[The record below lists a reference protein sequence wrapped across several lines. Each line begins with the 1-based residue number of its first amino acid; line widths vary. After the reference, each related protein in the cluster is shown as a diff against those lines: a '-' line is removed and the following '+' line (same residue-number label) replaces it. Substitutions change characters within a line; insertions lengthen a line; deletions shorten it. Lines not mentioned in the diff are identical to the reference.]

1 MYKVFV
7 RSRDLNDATKH
18 YVDIII
24 SCLKNL
30 GHEVEFVYSV
40 KEISKEDRVLVI
52 TLPGFIKAWLHNPF
66 QDISMWFQ
74 GVTPEECGML
84 FSGLKKYWKIFF
96 NTILD
101 FFTVHMAKRVMFV
114 SETMLRHYRK
124 KYGYNGKN
132 YVLMPC
138 FNQAIEKDAF
148 VDKKY
153 NTPSF
158 VYAGSLSKW
167 QCIEETLELFTHI
180 KKEIPNA
187 SLTLLTCEQTKAQE
201 LLEKYG
207 IKDAVVKYI
216 PYQELNEEL
225 KKHKY
230 GFLIREDV
238 KVNNVATPTKM
249 NSYMACGII
258 PVYSNVIGDFKE
270 VFTGMRYKIDVTSSM
285 DETIERI
292 KDIEQNDI
300 IAEDVYNEYNKLF
313 ETYYS
318 EKHYTPLI
326 TELFQN

>member
-18 YVDIII
+18 YVDILI

-30 GHEVEFVYSV
+30 GYEVEFVYSV
-40 KEISKEDRVLVI
+40 KEISKKDRVLVI

-84 FSGLKKYWKIFF
+84 FTGVKKYWKIFF

-101 FFTVHMAKRVMFV
+101 FFAVHVAKRVIFV

-124 KYGYNGKN
+124 KYCYRGKN
-132 YVLMPC
+132 YVIMPC
-138 FNQAIEKDAF
+138 FNQPIVKDAF
-148 VDKKY
+148 TKEKY
-153 NTPSF
+153 ETPSF

-167 QCIEETLELFTHI
+167 QCVEETLELFTHI
-180 KKEIPNA
+180 KNELPNA
-187 SLTLLTCEQTKAQE
+187 TLTLLTGEKEKALE
-201 LLEKYG
+201 LLNKYG
-207 IKDAVVKYI
+207 IKDAIVKYV
-216 PYQELNEEL
+216 PYKELNEEL

-230 GFLIREDV
+230 GFLIRDDV

-270 VFTGMRYKIDVTSSM
+270 VFAGMKYKVDVTPSM
-285 DETIERI
+285 KETIERI
-292 KDIEQNDI
+292 KEIEQDVI
-300 IAEDVYNEYNKLF
+300 VAEDVYCEYKKLF
-313 ETYYS
+313 DTYYS

>member
-18 YVDIII
+18 YVGILV
-24 SCLKNL
+24 SCLETL
-30 GHEVEFVYSV
+30 GYQVEYVYSV
-40 KEISKEDRVLVI
+40 KDISKKDKVLVI
-52 TLPGFIKAWLHNPF
+52 TLPGFIAAWVHNPF
-66 QDISMWFQ
+66 QDISIWFQ

-84 FSGLKKYWKIFF
+84 FSGFKRTWKMFF

-124 KYGYNGKN
+124 KYGYRGKN
-132 YVLMPC
+132 YVIMPC
-138 FNQAIEKDAF
+138 FNQTIEKNAF
-148 VDKKY
+148 FDEKY

-167 QCIEETLELFTHI
+167 QCVEETLELFTNI

-187 SLTLLTCEQTKAQE
+187 TLTLLTGEQTKAQE

-207 IKDAVVKYI
+207 IKDAVVKYV

-270 VFTGMRYKIDVTSSM
+270 VFSNMKYKVEVTSSKN
-285 DETIERI
+285 ETIDRI
-292 KDIEQNDI
+292 KEIELNEVV
-300 IAEDVYNEYNKLF
+300 AKDVYKEYDELF
-313 ETYYS
+313 KTYYS
-318 EKHYTPLI
+318 EMHYAPLI